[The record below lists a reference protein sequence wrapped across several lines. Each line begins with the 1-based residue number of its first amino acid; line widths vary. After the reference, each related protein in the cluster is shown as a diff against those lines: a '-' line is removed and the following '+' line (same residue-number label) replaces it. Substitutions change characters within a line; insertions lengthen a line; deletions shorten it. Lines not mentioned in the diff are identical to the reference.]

1 MHRLANLVGHPLG
14 EAYHCW
20 PRVWHTCPIPMLFR
34 KRRVVFAASCHRMLF
49 VAPIFGPFFE
59 PTSLHVPY
67 PPFFFMSISLCFSF
81 YALFT
86 LMNKWQHFQL
96 YNWSLDNLIYWV
108 TDIPKQS
115 CCGSS
120 PGSCA
125 GTSSTATERSHHS
138 KLWTSWTQSM
148 TLGARG
154 PGNQQKHLEY
164 IAGSGWKY
172 LPLTHW

>member
-1 MHRLANLVGHPLG
+1 MYTVASVNGIGVDKCHQ
-14 EAYHCW
+14 
-20 PRVWHTCPIPMLFR
+20 TLFLLLFFIHFR
-34 KRRVVFAASCHRMLF
+34 PNFASHSL
-49 VAPIFGPFFE
+49 PIF
-59 PTSLHVPY
+59 S
-67 PPFFFMSISLCFSF
+67 SLCLPLLCFLS
-81 YALFT
+81 LCLSCSRT
-86 LMNKWQHFQL
+86 DDKNTIQL
-96 YNWSLDNLIYWV
+96 VLLVTKQLVYWT

-120 PGSCA
+120 STQSCA
-125 GTSSTATERSHHS
+125 GTSSTATECSHHS
-138 KLWTSWTQSM
+138 KFRTSRTRST